1 MGRWRLNRDC
11 GADCCAVCVLRG
23 RDVQRIARQELGTDV
38 SLTTVNRTLHRVG
51 YEWLMPRPRHEE
63 QDAVATHEKER

>member
-1 MGRWRLNRDC
+1 M
-11 GADCCAVCVLRG
+11 LRG